1 VIEEGSTQNSG
12 PHELAGEAP
21 SPARKDRAGVV
32 RTARAI
38 VRLARA
44 HRRLEHLPTLGQ
56 VHAMAWFDGREPC
69 SYLLDRAVN
78 FVPEPMEFGYER
90 ELGQHAL
97 AFSCRDPYGRA
108 MELVTMRDG
117 GGFDLL
123 TGL

>member
-1 VIEEGSTQNSG
+1 VKGNRSTAVGGAPDLADVAARSG
-12 PHELAGEAP
+12 RGESGGLVRA
-21 SPARKDRAGVV
+21 AR
-32 RTARAI
+32 TL

-44 HRRLEHLPTLGQ
+44 YRRLEHLPTMGQ
-56 VHAMAWFDGREPC
+56 VRAMAWFDGQDPC

-97 AFSCRDPYGRA
+97 CFTCQHPYGRQ
-108 MELVTMRDG
+108 MELVMMRDG

-123 TGL
+123 GGF